1 MAGRGWMGPAVRIIP
16 TGAVVFLA
24 MFGIAPAQTV
34 LSLSATGN
42 NTVDPD
48 QIVASLDV
56 QSNAKT
62 ASRAQAEVN
71 REMQQAL
78 AAVHSLAGVT
88 ATTGDYSVFQNSP
101 DNPSGNASSEPV
113 YQASQ
118 NLQLSMAAAAG
129 VPPAAFTALVGRLQQ
144 QGLLLNTLD
153 GNLSDQ
159 GQAAAQAGAINDAIH
174 QIQAQA
180 AAIAATLGEHVGK
193 IKSLNVNINSPGPI
207 LRPAPMMMMAAAAAP
222 PPQAAPGKVT
232 IQANVNATID
242 LTPPP

>member
-1 MAGRGWMGPAVRIIP
+1 MS
-16 TGAVVFLA
+16 
-24 MFGIAPAQTV
+24 GIAAAQTV

-42 NTVDPD
+42 NTVEPD
-48 QIVASLDV
+48 QIIASLDV

-62 ASRAQAEVN
+62 AAQAQAEVN
-71 REMQQAL
+71 REMQRAL
-78 AAVHSLAGVT
+78 EAAHALAGVT

-101 DNPSGNASSEPV
+101 DNPSGNASSEPA

-118 NLQLSMAAAAG
+118 SLQLSMAAAAG
-129 VPPAAFTALVGRLQQ
+129 VPPPGFTALVGRLQQ

-153 GNLSDQ
+153 GNLSGQ

-193 IKSLNVNINSPGPI
+193 IKSLDVNVNTPGPI
-207 LRPAPMMMMAAAAAP
+207 LRPTPMMMMAAAP

-232 IQANVNATID
+232 IQANVDATID
-242 LTPPP
+242 LTPP

>member
-1 MAGRGWMGPAVRIIP
+1 MRIIP
-16 TGAVVFLA
+16 IAAALSLA

-62 ASRAQAEVN
+62 AALAQAEVN
-71 REMQQAL
+71 RAMQRAL
-78 AAVHSLAGVT
+78 DAVHALAGVT

-101 DNPSGNASSEPV
+101 DNASGNASPVPV

-118 NLQLSMAAAAG
+118 NLQLSMAAPAG
-129 VPPAAFTALVGRLQQ
+129 LPPAAFTALVGRLQQ
-144 QGLLLNTLD
+144 QGLLLNSLD
-153 GNLSDQ
+153 GALSGQ

-180 AAIAATLGEHVGK
+180 AAIGATLGEHVGK
-193 IKSLNVNINSPGPI
+193 IKSLDVNVNTPGPI
-207 LRPAPMMMMAAAAAP
+207 LRSAPMMMAAAAAP

-242 LTPPP
+242 LTPP

>member
-1 MAGRGWMGPAVRIIP
+1 MRIILSAA
-16 TGAVVFLA
+16 AVWVA
-24 MFGIAPAQTV
+24 MFAIAPAQTV

-42 NTVDPD
+42 NTVEPD
-48 QIVASLDV
+48 QIIASLNV

-62 ASRAQAEVN
+62 AAQAQAEVN

-78 AAVHSLAGVT
+78 AAAHALAGVT

-101 DNPSGNASSEPV
+101 DNTSGNASPAPD

-118 NLQLSMAAAAG
+118 GLQLSMAAADG
-129 VPPAAFTALVGRLQQ
+129 VPPAGFTALVGRLQQ

-153 GNLSDQ
+153 GNLSGQ

-193 IKSLNVNINSPGPI
+193 IKSLDVNVNTPGPI
-207 LRPAPMMMMAAAAAP
+207 LRAAPMMMAAAAAP

-242 LTPPP
+242 LTPP